1 MRKVEYWEAFDGER
15 FDEAE
20 ACVEYEKNHVFF
32 DNSRIR
38 FYSNAG
44 NLIEHPCDNVFL
56 DSNRFQVMD
65 EGALAAYIKYCERW
79 KIGTPT
85 YSDREIPYPLH
96 YSFYRGEWLCL
107 EQEIHRIND
116 AINRMYN
123 DTIIEEEQK
132 EQYNLIEGDC
142 L

>member
-1 MRKVEYWEAFDGER
+1 MKKVEYWEAFDGEK

-20 ACVEYEKNHVFF
+20 TCAEYEKNHVFF

-44 NLIEHPCDNVFL
+44 NLIARPCDSVFL

-79 KIGTPT
+79 KIGAPA
-85 YSDREIPYPLH
+85 YADREIPYPLH
-96 YSFYRGEWLCL
+96 YSFYRGEWVCL
-107 EQEIHRIND
+107 EEEIRRIQNAMEKFYD
-116 AINRMYN
+116 
-123 DTIIEEEQK
+123 DTVVEEER
-132 EQYNLIEGDC
+132 EERHNLIEGEH
-142 L
+142 